1 MVQPKIIRI
10 LVKKQLMTR
19 VVQEHVMMHL
29 VGLIVVGTLEI

>member
-1 MVQPKIIRI
+1 MVQPKVIRI

-19 VVQEHVMMHL
+19 VVQEHVMMDL